1 MVQTPRRPQERP
13 VTDTTTDDRILVAR
27 AQQGERGAFEALFR
41 RHQRRV
47 FAVALGIVRNEEDAL
62 DIVQE
67 AFIKAYRS
75 LPRFKG
81 ESSFFT
87 WLYRITTNLCIDHG
101 RRNKKHRASSF
112 EEQRTRIDEDGPA
125 AERGAAGLRRV
136 TSPDEAVA
144 RKEIRDAFR
153 AALDELPE
161 IHRSVIV
168 LRELQGMS
176 YAEMADALG
185 VPKGT
190 IMSRLHHAR
199 RKLREALEARGIVLG
214 AGDGGSE
221 STEGATTSK
230 EAVVP

>member
-1 MVQTPRRPQERP
+1 M
-13 VTDTTTDDRILVAR
+13 TDTSPDDRSLVAR
-27 AQQGERGAFEALFR
+27 ARNGEHAAFEELFR

-47 FAVALGIVRNEEDAL
+47 YVVARNILRNDEDAF

-81 ESSFFT
+81 ESSFYT

-101 RRNKKHRASSF
+101 RRAKKRKARSF
-112 EEQRTRIDEDGPA
+112 EDERTNIEAGGDPEARA
-125 AERGAAGLRRV
+125 AAGLHV
-136 TSPDEAVA
+136 VVGPDEAVA
-144 RKEIRDAFR
+144 RKEIRTAFR
-153 AALDELPE
+153 EALDELPE
-161 IHRSVIV
+161 IHRTVIV

-176 YAEMADALG
+176 YAEMAEALD

-199 RKLREALEARGIVLG
+199 RKLRDALEARGIVL
-214 AGDGGSE
+214 AQRNAAAASE
-221 STEGATTSK
+221 STGGELSSK
-230 EAVVP
+230 EATVP